1 VCSSVVEC
9 LCNMCKPL
17 NFIPATINTEIFRI
31 SQSAPLGRILDF
43 FVWRGWAHDGLTT
56 RARLPHSLPHTQL
69 RRTQV
74 TFRESLFCFI
84 WLFEKGT
91 RYTVKTGLEHLTDPI
106 FHLLFTFWDRVSV
119 CSLGWPHIQRST
131 CLCLQ
136 NARIKGVHHHC
147 LSFFFFFF

>member
-1 VCSSVVEC
+1 MVPELKVCTGMPSFEILWKRSKLWIGVARTRGKGYRAAAKC

-106 FHLLFTFWDRVSV
+106 FHLLFTF
-119 CSLGWPHIQRST
+119 
-131 CLCLQ
+131 
-136 NARIKGVHHHC
+136 
-147 LSFFFFFF
+147 